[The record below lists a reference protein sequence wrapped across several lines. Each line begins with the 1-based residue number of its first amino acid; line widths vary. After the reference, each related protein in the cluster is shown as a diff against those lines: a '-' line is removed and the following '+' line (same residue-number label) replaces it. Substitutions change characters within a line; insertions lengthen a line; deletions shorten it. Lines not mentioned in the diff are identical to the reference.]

1 MLTIH
6 SSFSKLRNNAQADK
20 CTLPLT
26 RMGPQSSVLLLVVV
40 LTLTEAGTG
49 RLLWPARS
57 VMSGAMVLWKEP
69 DALAASHRKE
79 KY

>member
-1 MLTIH
+1 
-6 SSFSKLRNNAQADK
+6 
-20 CTLPLT
+20 
-26 RMGPQSSVLLLVVV
+26 MGPQSSVLVV

-69 DALAASHRKE
+69 DALAAGQSQEGEILGDCIAFASYFKLSPCE
-79 KY
+79 W